1 MADKKYIYSLD
12 SYTLYIALYIDVA
25 NLIKTNAFMTQHIGT
40 QDYIKPNTKQNK
52 TKRSPLAYKIYS
64 ISININANTNL
75 DV

>member
-1 MADKKYIYSLD
+1 
-12 SYTLYIALYIDVA
+12 
-25 NLIKTNAFMTQHIGT
+25 MTQHIGA

-75 DV
+75 DINYSLSEIFSTFSK

>member
-40 QDYIKPNTKQNK
+40 QDYIKPNTKQK
-52 TKRSPLAYKIYS
+52 EVHLRIKYIQFQ
-64 ISININANTNL
+64 
-75 DV
+75 